1 MYARP
6 RKGGLVKVK
15 SEKDYINGLI
25 AGSYRDFTSLYQQY
39 VPYLYAFALKLTR
52 SEIQAKEILQE
63 TFIRIWVYRTRTDPG
78 LSFKSY
84 LFAIAKNLLLN
95 EFRRKINSPVFT
107 DYIDY
112 CNREER
118 SENGVERKIDFDEF
132 NRRLQEAK
140 SKLTPRQR
148 EIFELN
154 KEYGL
159 SVREIAERTVMTEQS
174 VRNQLSAALRE
185 LRENMK
191 DYYLLF
197 ALFFL
202 I

>member
-1 MYARP
+1 M
-6 RKGGLVKVK
+6 K

-25 AGSYRDFTSLYQQY
+25 AGSYQDFTCLYRQY
-39 VPYLYAFALKLTR
+39 APYLYAFALKLCR
-52 SEIQAKEILQE
+52 SEIQAKEVLQE

-112 CNREER
+112 CNREEW
-118 SENGVERKIDFDEF
+118 SENRVEQKIDFDEF
-132 NRRLQEAK
+132 NRCLQEAK
-140 SKLTPRQR
+140 IKLTPRQR

-159 SVREIAERTVMTEQS
+159 SVREIAQRTAMTEQS

-185 LRENMK
+185 LRGNIK
-191 DYYLLF
+191 DYSLLF

-202 I
+202 L

>member
-1 MYARP
+1 M
-6 RKGGLVKVK
+6 K

-25 AGSYRDFTSLYQQY
+25 ASSYHDFTCLYRQY
-39 VPYLYAFALKLTR
+39 ASYLYAFALKLTR

-63 TFIRIWVYRTRTDPG
+63 TFIRIWVYRARTNPA
-78 LSFKSY
+78 LPFKSY

-95 EFRRKINSPVFT
+95 EFRRKINSPVFA
-107 DYIDY
+107 DYLDY
-112 CNREER
+112 CNREEW
-118 SENGVERKIDFDEF
+118 SENRVEEKIDFDEF

-140 SKLTPRQR
+140 NKLTPRQR

-154 KEYGL
+154 KEYGV
-159 SVREIAERTVMTEQS
+159 SVREIAERTATTEQS

-185 LRENMK
+185 LRESMK

-202 I
+202 F